1 MSPSTTS
8 ADCGAELRA
17 PPAHRPVCRSTPSFF
32 GIRLPP
38 IGDHGIDLLMRFS
51 PFARSL
57 PILAT
62 TLLSSALLAGCSDD
76 PGTSGSTTTTG
87 GTGGTGGATSTG
99 GGGTGGTGG
108 VVDPY
113 EEAIKSA
120 TWVKLPNAPSV
131 SGGAKQDDIFF
142 LDAAHGF
149 LASGPNAAIFETTDG
164 GDSWAKVFEHTGT
177 YFRALLFTDAQHG
190 FAGNIGAG
198 LSPSI
203 DDANVIYETKD
214 GGGTWAPVTMITGS
228 TPKGVCNFTAPDATH
243 LFAVGRA
250 NGPSH
255 MLVSS
260 DGGATWESKDLTQ
273 WFNMVIDAHFVSPT
287 EGIVAGMGKN
297 GARCTILRTTDGGT
311 TFDPVF
317 TSTTGGSLCWK
328 LSFPSANIGYVAVQ
342 DTAGGPGTFGKTTDG
357 GLTWQELPLP
367 MTSKPKS
374 AYSAIGV
381 GFITDNIGWMAA
393 EDTDLPVFRTVDG
406 GATWEEEP
414 VLKSPI
420 NRFRFVDKKTA
431 YAVGANGWKL
441 EIPWNG
447 N

>member
-1 MSPSTTS
+1 M
-8 ADCGAELRA
+8 
-17 PPAHRPVCRSTPSFF
+17 
-32 GIRLPP
+32 RL
-38 IGDHGIDLLMRFS
+38 S
-51 PFARSL
+51 SL
-57 PILAT
+57 P
-62 TLLSSALLAGCSDD
+62 LSLSLFLPLLLAGCGGES
-76 PGTSGSTTTTG
+76 GTSGSSTSTG
-87 GTGGTGGATSTG
+87 GSGTGGTTATSTG
-99 GGGTGGTGG
+99 GGGTGGAGG
-108 VVDPY
+108 ATNGY
-113 EEAIKSA
+113 ELAVKA
-120 TWVKLPNAPSV
+120 ANWVKLPGAPSV

-142 LDAAHGF
+142 LDATNGF
-149 LASGPNAAIFETTDG
+149 LASGPNQALFATTDG
-164 GDSWAKVFEHTGT
+164 GDTWAKVFESSGT
-177 YFRALLFTDAQHG
+177 YFRALLFTDPQHG

-203 DDANVIYETKD
+203 DDANVIYATED
-214 GGGTWAPVTMITGS
+214 GGGTWAPVTTITGS

-260 DGGATWESKDLTQ
+260 DGGASWISKDLTT

-287 EGIVAGMGKN
+287 EGIVAGMGKV
-297 GARCTILRTTDGGT
+297 GARCTILRTTDGGD

-317 TSTTGGSLCWK
+317 TSATGGSLCWK
-328 LSFPSANIGYVAVQ
+328 LSFPSPLVGYVAVQ

-381 GFITDNIGWMAA
+381 GFVTDDIGWMAA
-393 EDTDLPVFRTVDG
+393 EEADLPVFRTFNG
-406 GATWEEEP
+406 GMTWEEDP
-414 VLKSPI
+414 ALTSPI
-420 NRFRFVDKKTA
+420 NRFRFIDKNTA
-431 YAVGANGWKL
+431 YAVGADAWKL
-441 EIPWNG
+441 EVVWDG